1 MRRDVSVIAYRCPFL
16 LLFFV
21 LEAFAW
27 FVILALSWRWAY
39 SMNWSQ
45 KVGGCGDASGV
56 RNALRGTADV
66 TLWIRGC
73 NAGLERVP
81 GVETLAL

>member
-1 MRRDVSVIAYRCPFL
+1 MRRGFSVFACSCPFL
-16 LLFFV
+16 LLFF
-21 LEAFAW
+21 LLQAFAW

-73 NAGLERVP
+73 DAGPEK
-81 GVETLAL
+81 GSGS